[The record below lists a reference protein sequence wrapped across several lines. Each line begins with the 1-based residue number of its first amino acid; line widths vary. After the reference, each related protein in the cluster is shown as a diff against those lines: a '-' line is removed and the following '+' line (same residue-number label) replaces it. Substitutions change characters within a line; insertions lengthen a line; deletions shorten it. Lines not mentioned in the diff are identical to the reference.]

1 MDCDLRSVSPIQA
14 LSGLRRPRKTVFK
27 EAPSA
32 AASPHCDHGAVRKV
46 RFLLDDTVIGTWRKN
61 DACPWCFAGSMADC
75 DPFLPRTQR
84 RQWLR
89 LWAMEQRC
97 GLCGMARISAGKE
110 NTEYLLS
117 LRCGLG
123 GRRE

>member
-61 DACPWCFAGSMADC
+61 DACLWCFAGSMADC

-89 LWAMEQRC
+89 LWAMGCVGWREFLP
-97 GLCGMARISAGKE
+97 GKRILNIYCHSDVD
-110 NTEYLLS
+110 
-117 LRCGLG
+117 
-123 GRRE
+123 